1 MSNFTRKITDFSA
14 LKNSLENNSF
24 MQKIDEELIR
34 KGQAFL
40 AFRNN
45 ETTVYYN
52 GNQLFNSTEKNSYS
66 PSVYNHYLPLMRSQT
81 LRNECRKETFLEDAW
96 LKETKLNNSS
106 FLSIYDEILDN
117 IEKEESPE
125 SLQASRFYQFSPLN
139 ENLDHEIVLLDVEAA
154 FAESKQPN
162 EQNQTNKQ
170 PTDRI
175 DLVFY
180 HTVKRQLMFIEV
192 KRLSDDRL
200 KEKSNAP
207 AEVIAQLTR
216 YSERCKKETAI
227 ISKEYNNVIEYYN
240 KLSKKN
246 MPLIN
251 EDSRPLLGLLLVEF
265 TRSTKDK
272 NAKKDVEEILKTNN
286 FKWYAIGNTSNV
298 TSSTLTAIYNAI
310 K

>member
-14 LKNSLENNSF
+14 FKNSLKNNSF

-34 KGQAFL
+34 KGRAFL

-45 ETTVYYN
+45 EATVYYN

-96 LKETKLNNSS
+96 LKEVKLKNIS
-106 FLSIYDEILDN
+106 FASIYNEILDN

-139 ENLDHEIVLLDVEAA
+139 ENLDHEIVLIDVEAA
-154 FAESKQPN
+154 FPATDEN
-162 EQNQTNKQ
+162 
-170 PTDRI
+170 TDRI

-192 KRLSDDRL
+192 KRLSDKCL

-207 AEVIAQLTR
+207 AEFIAQLTR
-216 YSERCKKETAI
+216 YSERCKNEAAI
-227 ISKEYNNVIEYYN
+227 INREYNNVIAYYN

-251 EDSRPLLGLLLVEF
+251 EDSEPLLGLLLVEF

-272 NAKKDVEEILKTNN
+272 NAKKDVEEILNKNN
-286 FKWYAIGNTSNV
+286 FKWYAIGNTANV
-298 TSSTLTAIYNAI
+298 TSSTLTAIYKAI